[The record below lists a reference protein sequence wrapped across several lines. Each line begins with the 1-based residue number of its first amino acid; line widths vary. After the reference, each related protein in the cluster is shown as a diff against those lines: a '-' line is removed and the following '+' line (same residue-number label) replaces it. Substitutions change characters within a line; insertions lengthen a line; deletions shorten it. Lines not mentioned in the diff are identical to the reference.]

1 MVGGGLEVSFV
12 GRAIDETLFV
22 RSAALQALLP
32 MMQFSAA
39 PWRHLSPEGVA
50 LCRAFA
56 DLHVA
61 FAPYILECARH
72 AAATGEPIVRAME
85 YEFPGQ
91 GFARPMQQFM
101 LGPRWLVAPVLS
113 PDGTVAVELPAG
125 RWRDDLGAV
134 HDGPATLRLSGVP
147 LSRLP
152 RYERLA
158 DPPLVP

>member
-1 MVGGGLEVSFV
+1 
-12 GRAIDETLFV
+12 
-22 RSAALQALLP
+22 

-113 PDGTVAVELPAG
+113 PDDTMAVELPAG

-152 RYERLA
+152 RYELA
-158 DPPLVP
+158 GPPAAGRPGQTQNEK

>member
-1 MVGGGLEVSFV
+1 
-12 GRAIDETLFV
+12 
-22 RSAALQALLP
+22 

-39 PWRHLSPEGVA
+39 PWRHLSDEGVA
-50 LCRAFA
+50 LCRRFA
-56 DLHVA
+56 GLHVE
-61 FAPYILECARH
+61 FAPEILSLARH

-101 LGPRWLVAPVLS
+101 LGPRWLVAPVLE
-113 PDGTVAVELPAG
+113 PGGARTVELPAG

-134 HDGPATLRLSGVP
+134 HAGPAALRLEDVP

-152 RYERLA
+152 RCERIG
-158 DPPLVP
+158 